1 MKIVL
6 VSEEFPEE
14 TNYWWIWTYHFTL
27 SAKLSQKWYNVIV
40 VCKTLAHSETYI
52 NKYWATIKRVK
63 PFFWIDNLFLYRVKI
78 AFVVI
83 AEQLKWKIDVIEFPE
98 WNWELFIYYFFNI
111 FWRSKIILRLHTP
124 LFVCEILN
132 KMKPSYIHKMD
143 IWIEKFLIKHINN
156 ITCCS
161 LSLLWEINKHMSLGG
176 KEIKIIHNPWNDLI
190 FDVNKQFDDIFNI
203 ASKGCINILFAWS
216 HELRKWIDVFAMAM
230 NVLLKKYDNI
240 NIIFVWTY
248 WKSWNANEKLWKDDI
263 INFFDTKHL
272 NRVKILWKVDYYKM
286 PNIYKHVDIC
296 IFPSIYD
303 NYPWVVIESLLMKK
317 TVIAS
322 INTWIKEVI
331 KEWIIFI
338 EPKID
343 SIIKETSRLIENK
356 NSIEELW
363 ERWFQEAKKSNNL
376 ILDNIINFYKK

>member
-1 MKIVL
+1 M
-6 VSEEFPEE
+6 
-14 TNYWWIWTYHFTL
+14 
-27 SAKLSQKWYNVIV
+27 
-40 VCKTLAHSETYI
+40 
-52 NKYWATIKRVK
+52 
-63 PFFWIDNLFLYRVKI
+63 
-78 AFVVI
+78 
-83 AEQLKWKIDVIEFPE
+83 
-98 WNWELFIYYFFNI
+98 
-111 FWRSKIILRLHTP
+111 
-124 LFVCEILN
+124 
-132 KMKPSYIHKMD
+132 
-143 IWIEKFLIKHINN
+143 
-156 ITCCS
+156 
-161 LSLLWEINKHMSLGG
+161 
-176 KEIKIIHNPWNDLI
+176 I

-240 NIIFVWTY
+240 NIIFVWKY

-286 PNIYKHVDIC
+286 LNIYKHVDIC